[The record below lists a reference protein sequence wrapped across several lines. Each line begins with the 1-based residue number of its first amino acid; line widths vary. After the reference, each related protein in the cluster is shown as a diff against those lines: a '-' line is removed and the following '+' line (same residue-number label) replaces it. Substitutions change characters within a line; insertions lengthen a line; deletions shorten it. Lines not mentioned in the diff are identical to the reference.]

1 MAAWVG
7 CTTTRRASGLTIVVR
22 LQLDSVVFRA
32 AVLVNVEFTQGLI
45 RKTPR
50 TCGTTNTALQAW
62 GRSDVFCCCIDD
74 DNSTCFD
81 DQDTVVTYSI
91 STLVLFTSTRTLA
104 VSASAVTET
113 VHLTHRVSDGC
124 PRTTR
129 RGSLTSP
136 GSGFMLWRTRVW
148 AFRAGSGATHGQ
160 V

>member
-1 MAAWVG
+1 MRLSRPG
-7 CTTTRRASGLTIVVR
+7 PREQLCLPNLLIGTRDKLAM
-22 LQLDSVVFRA
+22 
-32 AVLVNVEFTQGLI
+32 
-45 RKTPR
+45 
-50 TCGTTNTALQAW
+50 AW

-160 V
+160 VHWMGAAARACVTAGKASAS